1 MNSLLAFLL
10 DPSAATRV
18 LSPPRRVDDV
28 AAFQNDT
35 TNGAVPRLFYKK
47 KWSSTEKRLDNW
59 LECSINE
66 MKIIKMI
73 TTLGTYESLS

>member
-1 MNSLLAFLL
+1 MNPLFVFRL
-10 DPSAATRV
+10 DPSSAKGI
-18 LSPPRRVDDV
+18 SPPPRRVDDV

-35 TNGAVPRLFYKK
+35 TNGAVRRLFYKK
-47 KWSSTEKRLDNW
+47 RWSSTEKRLDNW

-73 TTLGTYESLS
+73 TTLGNFESLS